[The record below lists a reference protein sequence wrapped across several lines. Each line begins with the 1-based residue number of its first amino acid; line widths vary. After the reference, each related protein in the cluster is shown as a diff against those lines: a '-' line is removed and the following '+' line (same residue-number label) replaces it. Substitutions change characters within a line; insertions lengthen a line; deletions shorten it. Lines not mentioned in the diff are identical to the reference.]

1 MAPSVGRFLS
11 RLVVVEVAGSLRSD
25 DPQIELLL
33 LLHFAQ
39 TERSTSQGLHV
50 LPSLHAI
57 SSSFCMDARARPA

>member
-25 DPQIELLL
+25 DLQIELL